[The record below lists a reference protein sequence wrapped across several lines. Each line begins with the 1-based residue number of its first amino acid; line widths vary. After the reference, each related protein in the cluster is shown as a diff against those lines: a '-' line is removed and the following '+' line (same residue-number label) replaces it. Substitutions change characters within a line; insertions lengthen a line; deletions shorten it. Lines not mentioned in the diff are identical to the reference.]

1 MISRIVRKIERAIA
15 NVIPGAKFAIW
26 SLRHP
31 GGTFKEFYADTV
43 VGSLGGKRGHNS
55 LGPRIKQERV
65 ESAERAFH
73 GLLALG
79 VRPGDKFV
87 DYGCGT
93 LRLGVLFVEYLEPD
107 HYFGLDIDERI
118 LTAGRARL
126 SPELIAAKRPVL
138 EVISPDSV
146 SRVAA
151 KQPRWVC
158 SKGVLQHV
166 PPDQMGSYF
175 GSLATLLHAGGNGF
189 LNARLGNKL
198 KRIAPKTWVYEFEW
212 LKEAAALQG
221 LELER
226 LDGARSS
233 MSLKTRSGR
242 GVSTGF
248 QAAQSSQDPASGQK
262 ASDLGISK

>member
-1 MISRIVRKIERAIA
+1 MISRILSKVERAIA
-15 NVIPGAKFAIW
+15 SVVPGAKFAIW

-31 GGTFKEFYADTV
+31 SGTFKEFYADSV
-43 VGSLGGKRGHNS
+43 VASLDGKKGHNS
-55 LGPRIKQERV
+55 LGPRVKQERL

-73 GLLALG
+73 SLVALG

-93 LRLGVLFVEYLEPD
+93 LRLGVFFIEYLEPD

-126 SPELIAAKRPVL
+126 LSALIAAKRPVL

-146 SRVAA
+146 GRVAA
-151 KQPRWVC
+151 KKPRWVC

-166 PPDQMGSYF
+166 PPHEIDSYF
-175 GSLATLLHAGGNGF
+175 GSLAALLSAGAEGF
-189 LNARLGNKL
+189 LNARMGMKL

-212 LKEAAALQG
+212 LKDAAALQG

-226 LDGARSS
+226 LNGAQ
-233 MSLKTRSGR
+233 SLLSVKARCNHSA
-242 GVSTGF
+242 STAR
-248 QAAQSSQDPASGQK
+248 QAAQSSQDLVPGRK
-262 ASDLGISK
+262 ASDLGAK